1 MKSFFRILK
10 TNLASGN
17 SVRLYLSTTESVI
30 KKCEL
35 LKFSRSTI
43 FGRRHGPKKEVR
55 VAITQK
61 NDFQTWFFLTLRLQT
76 LLQKCPVLWAIFKF
90 LNLFLCS
97 WWLWLEIALLFEKE
111 YIILRICWYNQS
123 SINVTT
129 NLIVF

>member
-30 KKCEL
+30 KKCANCWR
-35 LKFSRSTI
+35 FSRSTV

-90 LNLFLCS
+90 LKKPNF
-97 WWLWLEIALLFEKE
+97 WIYFYVHGDYGWRFMEDALLFEKE
-111 YIILRICWYNQS
+111 YIILRICWYN
-123 SINVTT
+123 
-129 NLIVF
+129 